1 MAVRSSDKT
10 YELLRSSMA
19 PLVAAVC
26 AVLALVP
33 AAGLGWFLAAHP
45 AQRAEMQAYMG
56 GWIIVMCLVAAIS
69 VQLARGRA
77 GAQRFLLV
85 FWLLVAMVSL
95 LSMLAGALWGLD
107 WWTAPLAL
115 HVLAVP
121 MLAISLIAVALLVA
135 CSTARSRLRYAS
147 YVTVSLAAAAGI
159 VIVFNMIAQTE
170 YYRRDIQTLGRY
182 GLSQRTR
189 RILQSIQAPV
199 RLTCVYTSS
208 DEKMRASD
216 YRPAVLELLEEMQ
229 QANPRIEVAN
239 AATDSAKAKV
249 VSRLRGQLGAQVEQ
263 HTKFL
268 REFNQRTDP
277 LRKAIATEGEM
288 WKALGEDSYVGM
300 WGLQGELVALL
311 GKTSQ
316 ELERSRSRVA
326 RELAASALPDFA
338 GIIEEV
344 IQAFTGDRDTL
355 QARAAELEKIAK
367 IPAAAQANKAAVLAA
382 MDKCVQSVQAM
393 TENSRA
399 TTQPADASDMLV
411 KSIVSARKAI
421 QDTLA
426 AAKAMENIAGTANAE
441 LVRQSRRFQ
450 LTVPSGTLEVRT
462 DLATFLEKYVAKS
475 LEDIARE
482 LEGIKRVA
490 KPEYYAQGIR
500 QMNGTAREIRD
511 VVTQVRQAATAAVEA
526 LCTIDD
532 ASKKILQR
540 AGEKEAFKEILGV
553 IRPLVEDAQKLPAL
567 ENNTLT
573 KDIVSDNI
581 IIVETGG
588 KAGVVKFDEV
598 WPLKSSGASASEGGG
613 TKEQRVF
620 NGDSAVASKVLVMT
634 SEPFATLVLT
644 YFLPVADAAAVLPP
658 SEIVLE
664 EVSALRKRLE
674 ESNFEVRLWNLSE
687 ALPVEGGTRPAV
699 LLVLPPPPTVPL
711 STHAPATWKTF
722 SAEHIAK
729 VRQAIDSGIP
739 AIFLAQFQPPRQVIP
754 QAPPIQ
760 PPYGFGEYLAR
771 EWGLDVRN
779 DYLVVPAVRD
789 EVVPDRFKIDN
800 QRFAYMPLSNFS
812 DHDIA
817 RPLQAQR
824 LLWTWLSPI
833 TRTGPVPGVTVWPL
847 LTVPAN
853 WESTWAT
860 TRLKEL
866 ISQFQTG
873 EGSYIWPDYAAGDM
887 RVPFDVA
894 VAAVRGGQPTTRKTA
909 TSSATTTS
917 APAGKPARIVVMTTA
932 ASLVDGYLNQR
943 VSQTDAKGTLTL
955 TDPPWANADLVI
967 NSVYWLIG
975 REQYIAAGPVQV
987 KPVALISPNV
997 LAWVRGL
1004 CLVGLP
1010 LVVAGIG
1017 GVVMLLRRR

>member
-1 MAVRSSDKT
+1 MAVRSSDKAF
-10 YELLRSSMA
+10 ELLRSSLA
-19 PLVAAVC
+19 PLTAAVC
-26 AVLALVP
+26 AVLALIP
-33 AAGLGWFLAAHP
+33 AAGLAWFLAAHP
-45 AQRAEMQAYMG
+45 TQRAEMQAYLG
-56 GWIIVMCLVAAIS
+56 GWIIVFCLVAAIS

-85 FWLLVAMVSL
+85 FWLLAAMVSL

-107 WWTAPLAL
+107 WWPAAISLYVVSL
-115 HVLAVP
+115 P

-147 YVTVSLAAAAGI
+147 YVTVSLAAAAGV

-170 YYRRDIQTLGRY
+170 YYRRDVQTLGRY

-189 RILQSIQAPV
+189 RILQSVQAPV
-199 RLTCVYTSS
+199 RLTCVYTST

-216 YRPAVLELLEEMQ
+216 YRPAVLELMEEMR
-229 QANPRIEVAN
+229 QANSHIEVAN

-249 VSRLRGQLGAQVEQ
+249 VARLRGQLGAQVEQ

-268 REFNQRTDP
+268 REFHQRTDP

-288 WKALGEDSYVGM
+288 WKAMGEDSYVGM
-300 WGLQGELVALL
+300 WGLPGQVVGVL
-311 GKTSQ
+311 GKTTQ
-316 ELERSRSRVA
+316 ELERSRSRIA
-326 RELAASALPDFA
+326 RELAASALPDFV
-338 GIIEEV
+338 GIVEEML
-344 IQAFTGDRDTL
+344 QAFTGDRDTI
-355 QARAAELEKIAK
+355 QARAVELEKIAK
-367 IPAAAQANKAAVLAA
+367 IPAAAADNKAAVLAA
-382 MDKCVQSVQAM
+382 LDKCVQSVQTMAE
-393 TENSRA
+393 TSRA
-399 TTQPADASDMLV
+399 TTQLANASEMLV
-411 KSIVSARKAI
+411 KSIVSTRNAI
-421 QDTLA
+421 QETLS

-441 LVRQSRRFQ
+441 MVRESRRFQ

-475 LEDIARE
+475 LEDMSRE
-482 LEGIKRVA
+482 LEAIKKVA

-500 QMNGTAREIRD
+500 QMHGTAEEIRE
-511 VVTQVRQAATAAVEA
+511 VVAQVRQAATGAVEA
-526 LCTIDD
+526 LCTVDE

-540 AGEKEAFKEILGV
+540 AEEKEAFKGILGI
-553 IRPLVEDAQKLPAL
+553 IRPLVEDAQKLPTL
-567 ENNTLT
+567 ESNELT
-573 KDIVSDNI
+573 KDIVSENI

-598 WPLKSSGASASEGGG
+598 WPLKSRGASASEGVEA
-613 TKEQRVF
+613 KEQRVF

-634 SEPFATLVLT
+634 SDPFATVVLT
-644 YFLPVADAAAVLPP
+644 YFLPVAEAAAVMPP
-658 SEIVLE
+658 SEIALE

-674 ESNFEVRLWNLSE
+674 ESNFEVREWNLFE
-687 ALPVEGGTRPAV
+687 ALPVESGSRPAV
-699 LLVLPPPPTVPL
+699 LLVLPPPPSVPV
-711 STHAPATWKTF
+711 SPRAPAGWKSF
-722 SAEHIAK
+722 SAEHVAK

-739 AIFLAQFQPPRQVIP
+739 AVFLAQFQPPRQLFP
-754 QAPPIQ
+754 NAPPVQ

-771 EWGLDVRN
+771 EWGLEVKN

-789 EVVPDRFKIDN
+789 EVVPDRYKIDS
-800 QRFAYMPLSNFS
+800 QRFAYQPLSNFS
-812 DHDIA
+812 DHDIG

-833 TRTGPVPGVTVWPL
+833 VRTDPVPGVTVWPL
-847 LTVPAN
+847 LTVPSN

-873 EGSYIWPDYAAGDM
+873 EGSYIWPDYGAGDM

-894 VAAVRGGQPTTRKTA
+894 VAATRGGQPTTRKTA

-955 TDPPWANADLVI
+955 NDPPWANADLVV

-975 REQYIAAGPVQV
+975 RQQYIAAGPVQV

-1004 CLVGLP
+1004 CLAGLP